1 MPQQLVGDFFPHG
14 PHPVGLGGDQVEEDI
29 LALRMGMYS
38 IIQLK

>member
-1 MPQQLVGDFFPHG
+1 MPQQLVGDFFPHRH
-14 PHPVGLGGDQVEEDI
+14 HPVGLGGDQVEEDI